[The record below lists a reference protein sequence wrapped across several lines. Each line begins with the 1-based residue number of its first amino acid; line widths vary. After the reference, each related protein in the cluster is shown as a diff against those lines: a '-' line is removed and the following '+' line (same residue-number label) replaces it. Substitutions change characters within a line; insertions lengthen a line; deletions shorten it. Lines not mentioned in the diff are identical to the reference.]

1 MRYTQNRQRG
11 TDPRR
16 PYPWATTDSAP
27 QSPTTATAHK
37 YEHPTHRRPRSA
49 SSRCVPL
56 PSNLLLPELFH
67 HHQRVKIRALNPEG
81 TRHHA
86 VRLEAELPCHVDCRL
101 RHIIPLD

>member
-27 QSPTTATAHK
+27 QSPTTAHK
-37 YEHPTHRRPRSA
+37 YDHPTHRRPRSA
-49 SSRCVPL
+49 SSRCVSL

-86 VRLEAELPCHVDCRL
+86 VRLEAELPVELAATWIVDC
-101 RHIIPLD
+101 DV